1 MRALL
6 SPLTP
11 LRSLVMAPLFLIL
24 LIRNELQILLIM
36 LKADLDIPTDAKA
49 IGKSTYG
56 TILLMIAFILGTIVI
71 AIGGRVLG
79 IPDIKIRI
87 GLSLTFFALIFVVLV
102 IYQNLTRR
110 FG

>member
-1 MRALL
+1 MRVPQTLD
-6 SPLTP
+6 TP
-11 LRSLVMAPLFLIL
+11 LRSLVMASLFLMLSIL
-24 LIRNELQILLIM
+24 NELQALLVM
-36 LKADLDIPTDAKA
+36 LKIDLPTDAES

-71 AIGGRVLG
+71 AIGGRFLG

-87 GLSLTFFALIFVVLV
+87 GLSLTFFALVFVVLV